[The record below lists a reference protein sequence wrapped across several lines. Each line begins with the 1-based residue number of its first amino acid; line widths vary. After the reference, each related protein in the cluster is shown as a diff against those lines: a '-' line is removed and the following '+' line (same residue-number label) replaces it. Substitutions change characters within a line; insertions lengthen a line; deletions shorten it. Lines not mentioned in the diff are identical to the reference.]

1 MSERL
6 DSGTVNLTEDKT
18 LPMVAYVLY
27 LLTFASGFTVFIGLI
42 IAYANR
48 ATAGPKMESH
58 YTFMIRTF
66 WLSIWW
72 FIIGGL
78 LVLFGGVF
86 SVILVGIPF
95 LMLGV
100 FICSVVGIWFG
111 VRCIMGLLH
120 LSRGEAYPR
129 PMNWLI

>member
-6 DSGTVNLTEDKT
+6 DNGTVTTTEDKT

-27 LLTFASGFTVFIGLI
+27 LLTFATFFTVFIGLL
-42 IAYANR
+42 IAYSNR
-48 ATAGPKMESH
+48 ATAGPRMESH

>member
-6 DSGTVNLTEDKT
+6 DNGTVTTTEDKT

-27 LLTFASGFTVFIGLI
+27 LLTFATFFTVFIGLL
-42 IAYANR
+42 IAYSNR
-48 ATAGPKMESH
+48 ATAGPRMESH

-72 FIIGGL
+72 FVIGGL

-86 SVILVGIPF
+86 SLILVGIPF
-95 LMLGV
+95 LLVGV
-100 FICSVVGIWFG
+100 FICSVVGLWFG
-111 VRCIMGLLH
+111 VRCVLGLVH

>member
-6 DSGTVNLTEDKT
+6 NNGTVTATEDKT

-27 LLTFASGFTVFIGLI
+27 LLTFATFFTVFIGLL
-42 IAYANR
+42 IAYSNR
-48 ATAGPKMESH
+48 ATAGPRMESH

-120 LSRGEAYPR
+120 LSRREAYPR

>member
-6 DSGTVNLTEDKT
+6 DNGTVTTTEDKT

-27 LLTFASGFTVFIGLI
+27 LLTFATFFTVFIGLL
-42 IAYANR
+42 IAYSNR
-48 ATAGPKMESH
+48 ATAGPRMESH

-72 FIIGGL
+72 FVIGGL

-86 SVILVGIPF
+86 SLILVGIPF

-100 FICSVVGIWFG
+100 FICSVVGLWFG
-111 VRCIMGLLH
+111 VRCVLGLVH

>member
-6 DSGTVNLTEDKT
+6 DTGTVSLTEDKT

-78 LVLFGGVF
+78 LCLFGGVF
-86 SVILVGIPF
+86 SLILVGIPF
-95 LMLGV
+95 LMLGI
-100 FICSVVGIWFG
+100 FICSVVGIWFA
-111 VRCIMGLLH
+111 VRCIIGLLH

>member
-18 LPMVAYVLY
+18 LPMVVYVLY

-78 LVLFGGVF
+78 LCLFGGVF
-86 SVILVGIPF
+86 SLILVGIPF
-95 LMLGV
+95 LMLGI
-100 FICSVVGIWFG
+100 FICSVVGIWFA
-111 VRCIMGLLH
+111 VRCIIGLLH

>member
-6 DSGTVNLTEDKT
+6 DNGTVTATEDKT

-27 LLTFASGFTVFIGLI
+27 LLTFATFFTVFIGLL
-42 IAYANR
+42 IAYSNR
-48 ATAGPKMESH
+48 ATAGPRMESH

>member
-6 DSGTVNLTEDKT
+6 DNGTVTATEDKT

-27 LLTFASGFTVFIGLI
+27 LLTFATFFTVFIGLL
-42 IAYANR
+42 IAYSNR
-48 ATAGPKMESH
+48 ATAGPRMESH

-95 LMLGV
+95 LMLGI

>member
-6 DSGTVNLTEDKT
+6 NNGTVTATEDKT

-27 LLTFASGFTVFIGLI
+27 LLTFATFFTVFIGLL
-42 IAYANR
+42 IAYSNR
-48 ATAGPKMESH
+48 ATAGPRMESH

>member
-6 DSGTVNLTEDKT
+6 NNGTVTATEDKT

>member
-6 DSGTVNLTEDKT
+6 DNGAATATEDKT

-27 LLTFASGFTVFIGLI
+27 LLTFATFFTVFIGLL
-42 IAYANR
+42 IAYSNR
-48 ATAGPKMESH
+48 ATAGPRMESH

>member
-6 DSGTVNLTEDKT
+6 NNGTVTATEDKT

-27 LLTFASGFTVFIGLI
+27 LLTFATFFTVFIGLL
-42 IAYANR
+42 IAYSNR
-48 ATAGPKMESH
+48 ATAGPRMESH

-129 PMNWLI
+129 PMNRLI

>member
-6 DSGTVNLTEDKT
+6 DNGTVSATEDKT

-27 LLTFASGFTVFIGLI
+27 LLTFATFFTVFIGLL
-42 IAYANR
+42 IAYSNR
-48 ATAGPKMESH
+48 ATAGPRMESH

-111 VRCIMGLLH
+111 VRCIIGLLH